1 MNQLYFFIIAMNNQ
15 KEIFLY
21 NGIQRNKIPR
31 NKFNQGSKRL
41 VHKHHNTL
49 FKDIKEELN
58 KWKYIYFMN

>member
-1 MNQLYFFIIAMNNQ
+1 MNNQ

-58 KWKYIYFMN
+58 KWKYIYFMD